1 MKIQKFQ
8 NAGLVPI
15 IKRSIASGLKHV
27 YTSPIAKEFV
37 LNEAAVRPLLI
48 EAQNYK
54 QSQGYRDLVKRASM
68 ESEKL
73 GFGSFPETL
82 FYGTEKDFPTIN
94 IDNLPFGELGNYKLQ
109 YNILNIDPNQLRKR
123 ELIGIPLH
131 EAFHWQR
138 IGQPNLSTPKY
149 NAWAKAVDAGEYT
162 ADLWN
167 NFEMD
172 PYEQYLFKA
181 RQVADNYLKWKINN
195 VLHDSAP
202 KYLTSPGELQVNG
215 LEAGQMLDLNYFA
228 PYPGYNV
235 AKDAIKSAKKYN
247 AYLKDIKSN
256 TEKQTQD
263 FWKILTGNYI
273 PSIVPIIGFGLTQIP
288 QKEK

>member
-27 YTSPIAKEFV
+27 YTSPTTKEFV
-37 LNEAAVRPLLI
+37 LNEAAVKPLLI

-54 QSQGYRDLVKRASM
+54 QSQGYRDLVKRASA
-68 ESEKL
+68 ESKKL
-73 GFGSFPETL
+73 GFGSFPEIL

-94 IDNLPFGELGNYKLQ
+94 IDNLPLGVLGNYKLTH
-109 YNILNIDPNQLRKR
+109 NVLNIDPKQLKRK
-123 ELIGIPLH
+123 ELMGIPLH

-149 NAWAKAVDAGEYT
+149 TAWLKAVDAGEHT

-172 PYEQYLFKA
+172 PYEQALFKA
-181 RQVADNYLKWKINN
+181 RQTADNYLEWKIYN

-215 LEAGQMLDLNYFA
+215 LEAGKMLGLDYFA
-228 PYPGYNV
+228 PYPGYNT
-235 AKDAIKSAKKYN
+235 AKDVIKSAKNYNDFLKY
-247 AYLKDIKSN
+247 IKSN
-256 TEKQTQD
+256 TENQTKD

-273 PSIVPIIGFGLTQIP
+273 PTITPIIGLGLTKIP
-288 QKEK
+288 KKEK